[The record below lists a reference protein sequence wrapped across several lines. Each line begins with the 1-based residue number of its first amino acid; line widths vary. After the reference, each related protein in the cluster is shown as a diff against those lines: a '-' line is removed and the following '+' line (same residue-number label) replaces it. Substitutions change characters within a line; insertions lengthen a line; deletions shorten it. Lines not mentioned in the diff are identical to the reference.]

1 MAISAT
7 SASPVTLPVTRDPP
21 AQPVK
26 VPEAI
31 APQTPLA
38 GTPTK
43 PVDLSP
49 AAPTSRRTTVD
60 QSTGELVYQ
69 VIDDH
74 SGQKVSQSPDEAI
87 LRIRAYARQMEA
99 AKQPVPVTPKAVA
112 KG

>member
-7 SASPVTLPVTRDPP
+7 SPSPVPLPVTREPP
-21 AQPVK
+21 VQSAKPVE
-26 VPEAI
+26 PTPPS
-31 APQTPLA
+31 APTVTPA
-38 GTPTK
+38 PK
-43 PVDLSP
+43 PVDIGS

-74 SGQKVSQSPDEAI
+74 SGQKISQSPDEAI
-87 LRIRAYARQMEA
+87 LRIRAYARQMET
-99 AKQPVPVTPKAVA
+99 AKQPLPLTPRAVA